1 MINQNIII
9 YKFIPLYQ
17 ILKEIEKDINLNV
30 ISIVEEKDLNNEI
43 TKYKNYLI
51 ITRT

>member
-30 ISIVEEKDLNNEI
+30 ISIAEEKDL
-43 TKYKNYLI
+43 TMKL
-51 ITRT
+51 